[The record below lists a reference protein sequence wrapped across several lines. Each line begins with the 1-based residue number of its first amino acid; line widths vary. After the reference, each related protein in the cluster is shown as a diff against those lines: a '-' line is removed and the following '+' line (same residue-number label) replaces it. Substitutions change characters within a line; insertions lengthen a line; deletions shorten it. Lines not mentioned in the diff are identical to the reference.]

1 MTRRQ
6 NTPHIRTRRVVDP
19 MPFGPGLNAHWRV
32 AKVAVE
38 MANAL
43 FEEYAAV
50 NAIYRRLRAE
60 GRVSEADA
68 RRLFVERVGP
78 RMLEQARIALT
89 DMLTQPGVPT
99 AVKDEIT
106 EALILDNDLRAKR
119 IVADE
124 RLVSVH

>member
-1 MTRRQ
+1 
-6 NTPHIRTRRVVDP
+6 